1 METASLEL
9 GRSIARVIISGML
22 LHRPSHYAA
31 ERCFAQLLAA
41 RTNNDR
47 LPMCISGR
55 VLALPALFMFRAN
68 AH

>member
-1 METASLEL
+1 METASLQL
-9 GRSIARVIISGML
+9 GRLIARVIISGML
-22 LHRPSHYAA
+22 LHRPLHYAA
-31 ERCFAQLLAA
+31 ERCSRRATVS